1 MTNSITSNRVADSR
15 YINAFTRTEL
25 MTTRTS
31 TNTLATF
38 AIATMAIIIATAP
51 VGAAYAATISLSD
64 YSFTPD
70 GSTSTNIQQ
79 TDIATPN
86 GGNVLPAGASTH
98 VAYLVTTYNFGEVS
112 DAHLQT
118 SFRATGGQ
126 PRLGIR
132 IQDTG
137 QVEFTGTG
145 DSTRTSFNFSQDMAG
160 QTVVLL
166 AKLHYD
172 PTHNVTYGKTNANDD
187 TLMNVWVNPTA
198 SSVEGSGQSAGDM
211 QTVWNSATFG
221 FFNQEILNQSTPGT
235 AGASSI
241 TDTVILT
248 GSDATFANALQ
259 AAGVAGVP
267 EPTSLALLGLGLL
280 SLGSI
285 GWRRRRR

>member
-1 MTNSITSNRVADSR
+1 MSR
-15 YINAFTRTEL
+15 IAF
-25 MTTRTS
+25 
-31 TNTLATF
+31 
-38 AIATMAIIIATAP
+38 ATAAFMCALIP
-51 VGAAYAATISLSD
+51 AIDGHAATINLSD
-64 YSFTPD
+64 YSFAPD
-70 GSTSTNIQQ
+70 GSASTNIQQ
-79 TDIATPN
+79 TNISTPN
-86 GGNVLPAGASTH
+86 AGDVLPAGASTH
-98 VAYLVTTYNFGEVS
+98 VVYLVTTYDFGASS

-126 PRLGIR
+126 ARLGIR

-172 PTHNVTYGKTNANDD
+172 PTHNVTYGKTNASDD

-211 QTVWNSATFG
+211 QTVWNSATFR

-235 AGASSI
+235 AGTSSI

-248 GSDATFANALQ
+248 GTDATFANALL
-259 AAGVAGVP
+259 AAGVP
-267 EPTSLALLGLGLL
+267 EPSTLALATLGLL
-280 SLGSI
+280 